1 MLVYPLNKGEKI
13 MEERHKYHGLLIDAY
28 NGTAEGRAEKWKAN
42 EDLMY
47 GRYRNSEEKLVIP
60 ECSH

>member
-1 MLVYPLNKGEKI
+1 MLVYLLNKGGRV
-13 MEERHKYHGLLIDAY
+13 MEERHKYHGLLIDAC

-47 GRYRNSEEKLVIP
+47 GRYRNSEKKSL
-60 ECSH
+60 

>member
-1 MLVYPLNKGEKI
+1 MLVYLLNKGGKV
-13 MEERHKYHGLLIDAY
+13 MEERHKYHGLLIDAC

-47 GRYRNSEEKLVIP
+47 GRYRNSEKKSL
-60 ECSH
+60 